1 MEPTELPAEDH
12 STGTTGKDPPAPIT
26 PPELHPKGLAEV
38 AQVAL
43 KLGFTAF
50 GGPAAH
56 IAMLREETVIRRK
69 WLTDAYFLDLVGATN
84 LIPGPNSTEMV
95 IHVGYLR
102 AGWRGLVVAGM
113 LFILPAATI
122 VLALSWAYVQFGS
135 TPAGEALLY
144 GIKPVVIAVVAQ
156 ALWGLGRTA
165 LRGPLLFGVG
175 ASAAALYLLG
185 FNELIILFGGALLVL
200 IVRTVRRLSPGQLR
214 AAIAAPFA
222 ALPLTMIPASLLQSA
237 LVPVSLGTLFLT
249 FLKIGA
255 VLYGSGYVLLAFLR
269 NDFVERLGW
278 LSDQQ
283 LLDAI
288 AVGQMTPGPVFTTAT
303 FVGFLVAG
311 VPGAVLATVGIFL
324 PAFVFVAL
332 LHPLVP
338 RLRSYPWTAAM
349 LDGVNVA
356 AMGLMAAVTWL
367 LGREAIVDP
376 LTATIAIVTAFLLI
390 RFRFNSA
397 WLVLAGAIIGLAAS
411 QVR

>member
-1 MEPTELPAEDH
+1 MEPHQPPAGDD
-12 STGTTGKDPPAPIT
+12 STGATGTQPPTPIAAPGSHR
-26 PPELHPKGLAEV
+26 EALAEV

-56 IAMLREETVIRRK
+56 IAMLREETVVRRQ

-102 AGWRGLVVAGM
+102 AGWRGLLVAGT

-122 VLALSWAYVQFGS
+122 VLALGWAYVQFGA
-135 TPAGEALLY
+135 TPAGESLLY

-165 LRGPLLFGVG
+165 LKGPLLLGIG
-175 ASAAALYLLG
+175 AAAAALYLSG
-185 FNELIILFGGALLVL
+185 INELIILFGGALLVL
-200 IVRTVRRLSPGQLR
+200 LVRTAQRLSPGQLG
-214 AAIAAPFA
+214 AAMAAPFA
-222 ALPLTMIPASLLQSA
+222 GLPLTMLPTLLLQSA
-237 LVPVSLGTLFLT
+237 PVPVSLATLFLT

-269 NDFVERLGW
+269 TDFVERLGW
-278 LSDQQ
+278 LTDQQ
-283 LLDAI
+283 LLDAVAI
-288 AVGQMTPGPVFTTAT
+288 GQMTPGPVFTTAT
-303 FVGFLVAG
+303 FVGYLVAG

-338 RLRSYPWTAAM
+338 RLRRSPWTAAM

-376 LTATIAIVTAFLLI
+376 LTAFIAIAAALLLI
-390 RFRFNSA
+390 RFRVNSA
-397 WLVLAGAIIGLAAS
+397 WLVLAGAIVGLMAN
-411 QVR
+411 QLT